1 MNDIKDDPS
10 LKTKLSFNKDKIINA
25 PKKKS
30 FKKKYFFIKRYIIT
44 IKKQTK
50 IIQLNF

>member
-25 PKKKS
+25 PKKNS
-30 FKKKYFFIKRYIIT
+30 FKKKKFF
-44 IKKQTK
+44 KKK
-50 IIQLNF
+50 KKCLKN